1 MHRILGTRRIL
12 FALMLCVMAIGSV
25 DAQQSLTITSE
36 SIQGSASA
44 TLDIDLTSTADT
56 EGFVLAIGID
66 QTLLAVNDLSILGTA
81 TDAAGAELAVA
92 EVFANGATLGVVL
105 DSVTPFNGQVIAAGT
120 DQTIARLSVTAQQ
133 LVTVSTDTA
142 VTFLDGVLNSPPLS
156 NLLVQG
162 GLSVDANGGLG
173 LNDGLVT
180 LLPPPPSSLIIENA
194 SVDSDSTGAVRIL
207 LDNDGTDT
215 QGFVL
220 SVAHLAADVT
230 LESIDISGTVTETV
244 GAELVVP
251 QIFPNGGTLGVVL
264 DFSAPF
270 GGQAIPAGLGT
281 HIANYNYSCNA
292 TIEEPAPALT
302 TPLSFADGQFGSPAL
317 ENLLVIGGTSVNP
330 GLTGG
335 TLTCDAV
342 PPPPASDTVFSV
354 GPRELPTTGAA
365 IGECFPG
372 EEFELCLFY
381 TDPTD
386 SPQGL
391 QMALCFDSDLTIV
404 EGSFTVEGTIVDEMG
419 AEFINQNVDNDPNDG
434 DGSELLIGILMDA
447 LPPFE
452 NQMLPATATPLMI
465 GCVQAIVSPT
475 AACGDVLAI
484 DFCNDINGAGSV
496 DLKNIAV
503 INYNSELGIGFEGG
517 GCMIVPET
525 VFRRGDCNMDQMLD
539 LSDAATTLGY
549 QFEGLIV
556 GCKDACDA
564 NDDGKLDLADSVY
577 ILNYLFIFGPTMPAP
592 GPLTPGPDPTEDNL
606 GCAVT
611 PTC

>member
-12 FALMLCVMAIGSV
+12 FALMLCVMGIGSV
-25 DAQQSLTITSE
+25 DAQQSLTLSDE
-36 SIQGSASA
+36 SIQGLASA
-44 TLDIDLTSTADT
+44 TLDIDLTSTQAT

-66 QTLLAVNDLSILGTA
+66 QAFLAVNDLSILGTA
-81 TDAAGAELAVA
+81 TDAAGAELAVT
-92 EVFANGATLGVVL
+92 EIFANGATLGVVL

-120 DQTIARLSVTAQQ
+120 DQAIARLSVTAQQ
-133 LVTVSTDTA
+133 LVTTATDTD
-142 VTFLDGVLNSPPLS
+142 VTFLDGVLNSPALS
-156 NLLVQG
+156 NLLVQA
-162 GLSVDANGGLG
+162 GLSVDANNGLA

-180 LLPPPPSSLIIENA
+180 LLPPPPSSLQIENT
-194 SVDSDSTGAVRIL
+194 SIDSDSTGAVRIL
-207 LDNDGTDT
+207 LDNDATDT

-220 SVAHLAADVT
+220 SVAHVAADVT
-230 LESIDISGTVTETV
+230 LESIDIAGTVTQAV

-251 QIFPNGGTLGVVL
+251 QIFADGGTLGVVL

-270 GGQAIPAGLGT
+270 DGQAIPAALGS
-281 HIANYNYSCNA
+281 HIANYNYSCNQ
-292 TIEEPAPALT
+292 TIEAPAPALT
-302 TPLSFADGQFGSPAL
+302 TALSFVDGQFGNPAL
-317 ENLLVIGGTSVNP
+317 ENLLVIGGVSVAP
-330 GLTGG
+330 GLVDG
-335 TLTCDAV
+335 TITCEPV

-354 GPRELPTTGAA
+354 GPRDLRTTGNA
-365 IGECFPG
+365 IADCFPG

-391 QMALCFDSDLTIV
+391 QLALCFDSDLTIV

-434 DGSELLIGILMDA
+434 DGSELVIGILMDA

-465 GCVQAIVSPT
+465 GCVDAIVSPN
-475 AACGDVLAI
+475 AACGDMLAI
-484 DFCNDINGAGSV
+484 DFCNDINGEGNV

-503 INYNSELGIGFEGG
+503 INYESELGIGFESG

-525 VFRRGDCNMDQMLD
+525 LFRRGDCNMDEMLD

-549 QFEGLIV
+549 QFDGLQIV
-556 GCKDACDA
+556 CQDACDA
-564 NDDGKLDLADSVY
+564 NDDGKVNLADSMF
-577 ILNYLFIFGPTMPAP
+577 ILNYLFIFGPIMPAP
-592 GPLTPGPDPTEDNL
+592 GPLTPGSDPTEDDL
-606 GCAVT
+606 DCAVT